1 MNQSIQFFDTQFKK
15 QLARQELSLNP
26 FEQAILPFVKGKM
39 LDLGCGLGNLSV
51 AAARSGATVLALDGC
66 AGAVAALNERVARLG
81 LPVRAR
87 VANLSDAV
95 VEGRFDTVACVG
107 LLMFFPPVQAFGWL
121 NRIKEL
127 TRPGG
132 IAAVN
137 VLIEGTTYLDMFDP
151 AGYTLF
157 GQNALDDAF
166 SGWQVLHSAV
176 DQFDAPG
183 NTLKRFATVIARR
196 PDAA

>member
-1 MNQSIQFFDTQFKK
+1 MNQSIQFFDAQFRK
-15 QLARQELSLNP
+15 QLAQQELSLNP
-26 FEQAILPFVKGKM
+26 FEQAILPFVKGRM

-51 AAARSGATVLALDGC
+51 AAAQCGYPVLALDGC
-66 AGAVAALNERVARLG
+66 ASAVAALNERVERLG

-87 VANLSDAV
+87 LANLSDAV

-107 LLMFFPPVQAFGWL
+107 LLMFFPPAQAFGWL
-121 NRIKEL
+121 QRIKEL

-137 VLIEGTTYLDMFDP
+137 VLIEGTTYLDMFNP

-157 GQNALDDAF
+157 GQDALDDAF
-166 SGWQVLHSAV
+166 AGWQILHSAV

-183 NTLKRFATVIARR
+183 NTVKRFSTVIARR
-196 PDAA
+196 PQHS